1 VRQINN
7 GCKCWGFVVF
17 KLGLIVNPY
26 AGLGGSV
33 GLKGSDGDN
42 IRAEAFVRG
51 AEPRAVPRTER
62 ALKMISDLREQ
73 IEIFCFAGDMGET
86 NARAA
91 GFITHVIGE
100 AGQQP
105 SSARDTCVAATALM
119 QHNLDLILF
128 AGGDGT
134 ARLIADV
141 VGKSLPVLGVPCGV
155 KMHSGVY
162 ATAPEAAGEIL
173 KQLLTGTLVNIAER
187 DVKDIDEDAFRNGQV
202 RARFYGTLLVP
213 EDSQF
218 LQQVKNAG
226 TERDELMQLDVA
238 QEMIEQLQADTLYL
252 VGPGSTTHLFLQ
264 QLGIEGSLLGVD
276 LLLNKQLIAT
286 DVDATEIIT
295 QLDQF
300 LGPVKMIITAIGG
313 QGHILGRG
321 NQQFT
326 PAILRCVGKDN
337 IHIIAARGKILALNG
352 RPLLVDTND
361 PELDAAFGGYRPVI
375 TGYHETIMYPVGYA
389 AKGNEFEGRH

>member
-1 VRQINN
+1 
-7 GCKCWGFVVF
+7 VF

-33 GLKGSDGDN
+33 GLKGSDGDA
-42 IRAEAFVRG
+42 IRAEALARG
-51 AEPRAVPRTER
+51 AEPRALQRMQR
-62 ALKMISDLREQ
+62 ALQMIGHLPEKV
-73 IEIFCFAGDMGET
+73 EVFCFAGDMGET
-86 NARAA
+86 NARAS
-91 GFITHVIGE
+91 GFMTQVIG
-100 AGQQP
+100 AAQQQP
-105 SSARDTCVAATALM
+105 SSARDTCAAATALL
-119 QHNLDLILF
+119 QQKVDLILF

-141 VGKSLPVLGVPCGV
+141 IGTSQPVLGVPCGV
-155 KMHSGVY
+155 KIHSGVY
-162 ATAPEAAGEIL
+162 ANSPEAAGEIL
-173 KQLLTGTLVNIAER
+173 KQLLNGTLVNIVER

-213 EDSQF
+213 EDSQC

-226 TERDELMQLDVA
+226 TERDELAQLDVA
-238 QEMIEQLQADTLYL
+238 QEMIEQLQPDTLYL

-264 QLGIEGSLLGVD
+264 ELGVDGSLLGVD
-276 LLLNKQLIAT
+276 VLLNNELIAT
-286 DVDATEIIT
+286 DVSAAQICT

-300 LGPVKMIITAIGG
+300 SGPVKMIITAIGG

-326 PAILRCVGKDN
+326 PDILRRVGKEN
-337 IHIIAARGKILALNG
+337 IYVIAARGKILALNG

-361 PELDAAFGGYRPVI
+361 PELDVAFGGYRPVI
-375 TGYHETIMYPVGYA
+375 TGYRETIMYPVGYSP
-389 AKGNEFEGRH
+389 EGEH

>member
-1 VRQINN
+1 MFR
-7 GCKCWGFVVF
+7 
-17 KLGLIVNPY
+17 LGLIVNPY

-33 GLKGSDGDN
+33 GLKGSDGAA
-42 IRAEAFVRG
+42 IRTEALARG
-51 AEPRAVPRTER
+51 AEMRAPQRMQR
-62 ALKMISDLREQ
+62 ALQFLLDFRDH
-73 IEIFCFAGDMGET
+73 IEVFCFAGDMGENISRALGFTT
-86 NARAA
+86 N
-91 GFITHVIGE
+91 VIGAAQHFPSE
-100 AGQQP
+100 A
-105 SSARDTCVAATALM
+105 ADTCSAATALM
-119 QHNLDLILF
+119 TQSVDLILF

-141 VGKSLPVLGVPCGV
+141 IGTRQPVLGVPSGV

-162 ATAPEAAGEIL
+162 AISPEAAGEIV
-173 KQLLTGTLVNIAER
+173 KQLLTGQLVNIAER

-226 TERDELMQLDVA
+226 TERDELAQLDVA
-238 QEMIEQLQADTLYL
+238 QEMIQQLQPDTLYL

-264 QLGIEGSLLGVD
+264 ELGVDGSLLGVD
-276 LLLNKQLIAT
+276 ILLNNTLIT
-286 DVDATEIIT
+286 VDVSASQILS

-300 LGPVKMIITAIGG
+300 PGPVKIIITAIGG

-326 PAILRCVGKDN
+326 PAVLKRIGKEN
-337 IHIIAARGKILALNG
+337 IIIIAARGKILALNG

-361 PELDAAFGGYRPVI
+361 PELDQAFSGYARVI
-375 TGYHETIMYPVGYA
+375 TGYNESIMYPVGYA
-389 AKGNEFEGRH
+389 AEGNPQ

>member
-1 VRQINN
+1 MMPIKS
-7 GCKCWGFVVF
+7 GYKCWVSAVF

-33 GLKGSDGDN
+33 GLKGSDGEA
-42 IRAEAFVRG
+42 IRAEALARG
-51 AEPRAVPRTER
+51 AEMRAPQRIAR
-62 ALKMISDLREQ
+62 ALQFLLAFRDQ

-86 NARAA
+86 TARAL
-91 GFITHVIGE
+91 GFATHVVGAAQQSPSE
-100 AGQQP
+100 A
-105 SSARDTCVAATALM
+105 SDTCAAASELM
-119 QHNLDLILF
+119 HQSVDLILF

-141 VGKSLPVLGVPCGV
+141 VGTRQPVLGVPSGV

-162 ATAPEAAGEIL
+162 AISPEAAGEIVR
-173 KQLLTGTLVNIAER
+173 QLLTGQLVNIAER
-187 DVKDIDEDAFRNGQV
+187 DVKDIDEDAFRKGQV

-226 TERDELMQLDVA
+226 TERDELAQLDVA
-238 QEMIEQLQADTLYL
+238 QEMIQQLQPDTLYL

-264 QLGIEGSLLGVD
+264 ELGLEGSLLGVD
-276 LLLNKQLIAT
+276 ILLNSELVAIDVTAPQILAQLN
-286 DVDATEIIT
+286 
-295 QLDQF
+295 QF
-300 LGPVKMIITAIGG
+300 SGPVKMIITAIGG

-326 PAILRCVGKDN
+326 PEILRRVGKDN
-337 IHIIAARGKILALNG
+337 IVIIAARGKILALNG

-361 PELDAAFGGYRPVI
+361 PQLDQLFCGYARVI
-375 TGYHETIMYPVGYA
+375 TGYNESIMYPVGYSA
-389 AKGNEFEGRH
+389 GDRV

>member
-1 VRQINN
+1 M
-7 GCKCWGFVVF
+7 F
-17 KLGLIVNPY
+17 KLGLIINPY

-33 GLKGSDGDN
+33 GLKGSDGDA
-42 IRAEAFVRG
+42 IRTEAIARG
-51 AEPRAVPRTER
+51 AEPRALQRMER
-62 ALKMISDLREQ
+62 ALQVIPNFREQ
-73 IEIFCFAGDMGET
+73 IEIFCFAGDMGESSAHASGFT
-86 NARAA
+86 AHVVGAA
-91 GFITHVIGE
+91 Q
-100 AGQQP
+100 QQP
-105 SSARDTCVAATALM
+105 SGAQDTCAAARVLM
-119 QHNLDLILF
+119 QHNVDLILF

-141 VGKSLPVLGVPCGV
+141 VGTSQPVLGVPCGV

-162 ATAPEAAGEIL
+162 ANAPEAAGEIL
-173 KQLLTGTLVNIAER
+173 KQLLTGTLVNIVER

-226 TERDELMQLDVA
+226 TERDELAQLDVA
-238 QEMIEQLQADTLYL
+238 QGMIEQLQPDTLYL

-264 QLGIEGSLLGVD
+264 ELGVDGSLLGVD
-276 LLLNKQLIAT
+276 VLLNNELIAT
-286 DVDATEIIT
+286 DVSAAQIIT

-300 LGPVKMIITAIGG
+300 SGPVKMIITAIGG

-326 PAILRCVGKDN
+326 PAILRRIGKDN

-352 RPLLVDTND
+352 RPLFVDTND
-361 PELDAAFGGYRPVI
+361 PELDVAFGGYRPVI
-375 TGYHETIMYPVGYA
+375 VGYRETIMYPVGYSV
-389 AKGNEFEGRH
+389 EGER

>member
-1 VRQINN
+1 M
-7 GCKCWGFVVF
+7 F
-17 KLGLIVNPY
+17 KLGLIINPY

-33 GLKGSDGDN
+33 GLKGSDGDD
-42 IRAEAFVRG
+42 IRTEALARG
-51 AEPRAVPRTER
+51 AEPRAQQRMQR
-62 ALKMISDLREQ
+62 ALQVIANFQDQ
-73 IEIFCFAGDMGET
+73 VEIFCFAGDMGEAS
-86 NARAA
+86 ARALD
-91 GFITHVIGE
+91 FVTHVVG
-100 AGQQP
+100 AAQQHP
-105 SSARDTCVAATALM
+105 SSAEDTSAAAKALIA
-119 QHNLDLILF
+119 QNVDLILF

-134 ARLIADV
+134 ARVIADA
-141 VGKSLPVLGVPCGV
+141 VGVSQPVLGVPSGV

-162 ATAPEAAGEIL
+162 ANAPEAAGEIL
-173 KQLLTGTLVNIAER
+173 KQLLTGTLVNIVER

-226 TERDELMQLDVA
+226 TERDELAQLDVA
-238 QEMIEQLQADTLYL
+238 QEMIEQLQPDTLYL

-264 QLGIEGSLLGVD
+264 ELGLDGTLLGVD
-276 LLLNKQLIAT
+276 LLLNNELIAT
-286 DVDATEIIT
+286 DLSAAQIT
-295 QLDQF
+295 AQLDKF
-300 LGPVKMIITAIGG
+300 SGPVKMIITAIGG

-326 PAILRCVGKDN
+326 PAILRRIGKEN

-361 PELDAAFGGYRPVI
+361 PELDLAFGGYRPVI
-375 TGYHETIMYPVGYA
+375 TGYSETIMYPVGY
-389 AKGNEFEGRH
+389 GVGEVSCR

>member
-1 VRQINN
+1 M
-7 GCKCWGFVVF
+7 F

-33 GLKGSDGDN
+33 GLKGSDGDE
-42 IRAEAFVRG
+42 IRTEALARG
-51 AEPRAVPRTER
+51 AEPRALQRIER
-62 ALKMISDLREQ
+62 ALQIIDGFRQQ
-73 IEIFCFAGDMGET
+73 IEVYCFAGDMGET
-86 NARAA
+86 SARHA
-91 GFITHVIGE
+91 GFTVQIIG
-100 AGQQP
+100 AAQQQP
-105 SSARDTCVAATALM
+105 SNAQDTCAAATALM
-119 QHNLDLILF
+119 QQGVDLILF

-141 VGKSLPVLGVPCGV
+141 VGTSQPVLGVPCGV

-162 ATAPEAAGEIL
+162 ANAPEAAGEIL
-173 KQLLTGTLVNIAER
+173 KQLLTGTLVNIVER
-187 DVKDIDEDAFRNGQV
+187 DVKDIDEEAFRNGQV

-226 TERDELMQLDVA
+226 TERDELAQLDVA
-238 QEMIEQLQADTLYL
+238 QEMIEQLQPDTLYL

-264 QLGIEGSLLGVD
+264 ELGVDGSLLGVD
-276 LLLNKQLIAT
+276 LLLNSELIAM
-286 DVDATEIIT
+286 DVSAAQIT
-295 QLDQF
+295 AQLDQF
-300 LGPVKMIITAIGG
+300 SGPVKMIITAIGG

-326 PAILRCVGKDN
+326 PAILRRIGKDN

-361 PELDAAFGGYRPVI
+361 PELDKEFGGYRPVI
-375 TGYHETIMYPVGYA
+375 TGYRETIMYPVGYT
-389 AKGNEFEGRH
+389 EGEH

>member
-1 VRQINN
+1 M
-7 GCKCWGFVVF
+7 F

-33 GLKGSDGDN
+33 GLKGSDGDD
-42 IRAEAFVRG
+42 IRAEAIARG
-51 AEPRAVPRTER
+51 AEPRALLRMER
-62 ALKMISDLREQ
+62 ALQVITDFREQ
-73 IEIFCFAGDMGET
+73 MEIFCFAGDMGET
-86 NARAA
+86 SARTL
-91 GFITHVIGE
+91 GFITHVIG
-100 AGQQP
+100 AAQQQP
-105 SSARDTCVAATALM
+105 SSAQDTSAAASALM
-119 QHNLDLILF
+119 QQRVDLILF

-134 ARLIADV
+134 ARIIADV
-141 VGKSLPVLGVPCGV
+141 VGISQPVLGVPSGV

-162 ATAPEAAGEIL
+162 ANAPEAAGEIL
-173 KQLLTGTLVNIAER
+173 KQLLTGTLVNIVER

-226 TERDELMQLDVA
+226 TERDELAQLGVA
-238 QEMIEQLQADTLYL
+238 QEMIEQLQQDTLYL

-264 QLGIEGSLLGVD
+264 ELGLEGSLLGVD
-276 LLLNKQLIAT
+276 LLLNNQLIAT
-286 DVDATEIIT
+286 DLGAAQINTR
-295 QLDQF
+295 LDQF
-300 LGPVKMIITAIGG
+300 SGAVKMIITAIGG

-326 PAILRCVGKDN
+326 PAILRRIGKDN
-337 IHIIAARGKILALNG
+337 IYIIAARGKILALNG

-361 PELDAAFGGYRPVI
+361 PELDASFGGYRPVI
-375 TGYHETIMYPVGYA
+375 TGYRETIMYPVGYTA
-389 AKGNEFEGRH
+389 GEH

>member
-1 VRQINN
+1 M
-7 GCKCWGFVVF
+7 F
-17 KLGLIVNPY
+17 KLGLIINPY

-33 GLKGSDGDN
+33 GLKGSDGDE
-42 IRAEAFVRG
+42 IRTEALARG
-51 AEPRAVPRTER
+51 AEPRAVQRVER
-62 ALKMISDLREQ
+62 ALHAISHLHEK
-73 IEIFCFAGDMGET
+73 IEIFCFAGEMGET
-86 NARAA
+86 GARAA
-91 GFITHVIGE
+91 GFTTHVIG
-100 AGQQP
+100 AAQQQP
-105 SSARDTCVAATALM
+105 SSAIDTCAAASALVQ
-119 QHNLDLILF
+119 QHVDLILF

-141 VGKSLPVLGVPCGV
+141 IGTSQPVLGVPCGV

-162 ATAPEAAGEIL
+162 ANSPEAAGEIL
-173 KQLLTGTLVNIAER
+173 KQLLTGSLVNIAER

-226 TERDELMQLDVA
+226 TERDELAQLDVA
-238 QEMIEQLQADTLYL
+238 QGMIEQLQPDTLYL

-264 QLGIEGSLLGVD
+264 ELGIDGSLLGVD
-276 LLLNKQLIAT
+276 LLLNNELLAT
-286 DVDATEIIT
+286 DLSAAQIAD
-295 QLDQF
+295 QLDKF
-300 LGPVKMIITAIGG
+300 SGPVKMIITAIGG

-326 PAILRCVGKDN
+326 PDILRRVGKEN

-361 PELDAAFGGYRPVI
+361 PELDVAFGGYRPVI
-375 TGYHETIMYPVGYA
+375 TGYRETIMYPVGYSA
-389 AKGNEFEGRH
+389 EGEH

>member
-1 VRQINN
+1 M
-7 GCKCWGFVVF
+7 F
-17 KLGLIVNPY
+17 KLGLIINPY

-33 GLKGSDGDN
+33 GLKGSDGDA
-42 IRAEAFVRG
+42 IRTEALARG
-51 AEPRAVPRTER
+51 AEPRVLVRMER
-62 ALKMISDLREQ
+62 ALQVIANFREQ
-73 IEIFCFAGDMGET
+73 VEVFCFAGDMGELS
-86 NARAA
+86 ARAA
-91 GFITHVIGE
+91 GFTTHIIGV
-100 AGQQP
+100 AQQQP
-105 SSARDTCVAATALM
+105 SSAQDTCAAATALM
-119 QHNLDLILF
+119 QQNVDLILF

-141 VGKSLPVLGVPCGV
+141 VGTSQPVLGVPCGV

-162 ATAPEAAGEIL
+162 ANSPEAAGEIL

-226 TERDELMQLDVA
+226 TERDELAQLDVA
-238 QEMIEQLQADTLYL
+238 QEMIEQLHSDTLYL

-264 QLGIEGSLLGVD
+264 ELGVEGSLLGVD
-276 LLLNKQLIAT
+276 LLLNNRLMAV
-286 DVDATEIIT
+286 DVSAAQISAELGKFT
-295 QLDQF
+295 
-300 LGPVKMIITAIGG
+300 GPVKMIITAIGG

-326 PAILRCVGKDN
+326 PEILRRIGKDN

-361 PELDAAFGGYRPVI
+361 SELDAAFEGYRPVI
-375 TGYHETIMYPVGYA
+375 IGYRETIMYPLGYSA
-389 AKGNEFEGRH
+389 EGDY

>member
-1 VRQINN
+1 M
-7 GCKCWGFVVF
+7 F

-33 GLKGSDGDN
+33 GLKGSDGDE
-42 IRAEAFVRG
+42 IRAEAIARG
-51 AEPRAVPRTER
+51 AEPRALQRMER
-62 ALKMISDLREQ
+62 ALQIITASREQ
-73 IEIFCFAGDMGET
+73 LEIFCFAGDMGET
-86 NARAA
+86 SSRTS
-91 GFITHVIGE
+91 GFITHVIGS
-100 AGQQP
+100 AQQQP
-105 SSARDTCVAATALM
+105 SSAQDTGAAANALM
-119 QHNLDLILF
+119 RKGVDLILF

-134 ARLIADV
+134 ARLIADE
-141 VGKSLPVLGVPCGV
+141 VGTSQPVLGVPCGV

-162 ATAPEAAGEIL
+162 ANAPEAAGEIL
-173 KQLLTGTLVNIAER
+173 KQLLAGKLVNIVER

-226 TERDELMQLDVA
+226 TERDELAQLDVA
-238 QEMIEQLQADTLYL
+238 LGMIEQLQPDTLYL

-264 QLGIEGSLLGVD
+264 ELGIEGSLLGVD
-276 LLLNKQLIAT
+276 LLLNNELIAT
-286 DVDATEIIT
+286 DLGAAQIT
-295 QLDQF
+295 AQLDKF
-300 LGPVKMIITAIGG
+300 TGPVKIIITAIGG

-326 PAILRCVGKDN
+326 PAVLRRIGKDN

-375 TGYHETIMYPVGYA
+375 TGYRETIMYPVGYA
-389 AKGNEFEGRH
+389 AEGGN

>member
-1 VRQINN
+1 MPTNN
-7 GCKCWGFVVF
+7 GYRSWASTVF
-17 KLGLIVNPY
+17 RLGLIINPY

-33 GLKGSDGDN
+33 ALKGSDGAA
-42 IRAEAFVRG
+42 IRTEALARG
-51 AEPRAVPRTER
+51 AEMRAPQRMAR
-62 ALKMISDLREQ
+62 ALQLLLAFRDR
-73 IEIFCFAGDMGET
+73 IEILCFAGDMGEDT
-86 NARAA
+86 ARTL
-91 GFITHVIGE
+91 GFNTRVIGS
-100 AGQQP
+100 AQHQP
-105 SSARDTCVAATALM
+105 SEAADTCAAATALM
-119 QHNLDLILF
+119 NAAVDLILF

-141 VGKSLPVLGVPCGV
+141 IGTQQPVLGVPSGV

-162 ATAPEAAGEIL
+162 AIAPEAAGEIV
-173 KQLLTGTLVNIAER
+173 KQLLTGQLVNIAER
-187 DVKDIDEDAFRNGQV
+187 DVKDIDEEAFRNGQV

-226 TERDELMQLDVA
+226 TERDELAQLDVA
-238 QEMIEQLQADTLYL
+238 QEMIQQLQPDTLYL

-264 QLGIEGSLLGVD
+264 ELGLDGSLLGVD
-276 LLLNKQLIAT
+276 ILLNNKLIAV
-286 DVDATEIIT
+286 DVTAAKILE

-300 LGPVKMIITAIGG
+300 AGPVKMIITAIGG

-326 PAILRCVGKDN
+326 PEILKRIGKDN
-337 IHIIAARGKILALNG
+337 IHIIAARGKILALHG

-361 PELDAAFGGYRPVI
+361 PELDRSFGGYARVI
-375 TGYHETIMYPVGYA
+375 TGYNESIMYPIGYA
-389 AKGNEFEGRH
+389 APGGGS

>member
-1 VRQINN
+1 M
-7 GCKCWGFVVF
+7 F
-17 KLGLIVNPY
+17 KLGLIINPY

-33 GLKGSDGDN
+33 GLKGSDGDA
-42 IRAEAFVRG
+42 IRAEAFARG
-51 AEPRAVPRTER
+51 AEPRAMQRMER
-62 ALKMISDLREQ
+62 ALQ
-73 IEIFCFAGDMGET
+73 IVADFSQQVEIICFAGDMGET
-86 NARAA
+86 SARAA
-91 GFITHVIGE
+91 GFATHVIG
-100 AGQQP
+100 AAQRQP
-105 SSARDTCVAATALM
+105 SSAQDTCAAADALM
-119 QHNLDLILF
+119 QHGVDLILF

-141 VGKSLPVLGVPCGV
+141 VGTSQPVLGVPCGV

-162 ATAPEAAGEIL
+162 ANAPEAAGEIL
-173 KQLLTGTLVNIAER
+173 KQLLTGVLVNIAER

-226 TERDELMQLDVA
+226 TERDELAQLDVA
-238 QEMIEQLQADTLYL
+238 QEMIEQLQTDTLYL

-264 QLGIEGSLLGVD
+264 ELGLEGSLLGVD
-276 LLLNKQLIAT
+276 LLLNNELIAT
-286 DVDATEIIT
+286 DVSASQILNR
-295 QLDQF
+295 LDQF
-300 LGPVKMIITAIGG
+300 SGPVKMIITAIGG

-326 PAILRCVGKDN
+326 PAILRRIGKDN

-375 TGYHETIMYPVGYA
+375 TGYRETIMYPIGYA
-389 AKGNEFEGRH
+389 AEGVR

>member
-1 VRQINN
+1 M
-7 GCKCWGFVVF
+7 F
-17 KLGLIVNPY
+17 KLGLIINPY

-33 GLKGSDGDN
+33 GLKGSDGEA
-42 IRAEAFVRG
+42 IRTEALARG
-51 AEPRAVPRTER
+51 AEMRAPQRMAR
-62 ALKMISDLREQ
+62 ALQFLLPFRDQ
-73 IEIFCFAGDMGET
+73 IEIFCFADNMGDAI
-86 NARAA
+86 ARDL
-91 GFITHVIGE
+91 GFITHVVGAAQQSPSE
-100 AGQQP
+100 A
-105 SSARDTCVAATALM
+105 SDTCAAASALM
-119 QHNLDLILF
+119 NQAVDLILF

-141 VGKSLPVLGVPCGV
+141 IGTRQPVLGVPSGV

-162 ATAPEAAGEIL
+162 AISPEAAGEIV
-173 KQLLTGTLVNIAER
+173 KQLLTGQLVNIAER

-226 TERDELMQLDVA
+226 TERDELAQLDVA
-238 QEMIEQLQADTLYL
+238 QEMIQQLQQDTLYL

-264 QLGIEGSLLGVD
+264 ELGLEGSLLGVD
-276 LLLNKQLIAT
+276 ILLNDELVAVDVSAPQILAQLN
-286 DVDATEIIT
+286 
-295 QLDQF
+295 QF
-300 LGPVKMIITAIGG
+300 SGSVKMIITAIGG

-326 PAILRCVGKDN
+326 PEILQRVGKEN

-361 PELDAAFGGYRPVI
+361 PQLDQTFSGFARVI
-375 TGYHETIMYPVGYA
+375 TGYNESIMYPVGYSS
-389 AKGNEFEGRH
+389 EGDS

>member
-1 VRQINN
+1 M
-7 GCKCWGFVVF
+7 F

-33 GLKGSDGDN
+33 GLKGSDGDE
-42 IRAEAFVRG
+42 IRTEALARG
-51 AEPRAVPRTER
+51 AEPRAVQRMER
-62 ALKMISDLREQ
+62 ALHIVAGFNSQVEV
-73 IEIFCFAGDMGET
+73 FCFADDMGET
-86 NARAA
+86 SARAA
-91 GFITHVIGE
+91 GFNTHVVG
-100 AGQQP
+100 AAQQQP
-105 SSARDTCVAATALM
+105 SSAQDTAAAANALIA
-119 QHNLDLILF
+119 HNVDLILF

-134 ARLIADV
+134 ARVIADV
-141 VGKSLPVLGVPCGV
+141 VGTSQPVLGVPSGV

-173 KQLLTGTLVNIAER
+173 KQLLTGTLVNIVER

-226 TERDELMQLDVA
+226 TERDELAQLDVA
-238 QEMIEQLQADTLYL
+238 QEMIEQLQPDTLYL

-264 QLGIEGSLLGVD
+264 ELGLDGSLLGVD
-276 LLLNKQLIAT
+276 LLLNNELIAT
-286 DVDATEIIT
+286 DVSAAQIT
-295 QLDQF
+295 AQLDQF
-300 LGPVKMIITAIGG
+300 SGAVKMIITAIGG

-326 PAILRCVGKDN
+326 PAILRRVGKDN

-361 PELDAAFGGYRPVI
+361 PELDLAFGGYRPVI
-375 TGYHETIMYPVGYA
+375 TGYRETIMYPVGYSA
-389 AKGNEFEGRH
+389 GDN

>member
-1 VRQINN
+1 
-7 GCKCWGFVVF
+7 VF
-17 KLGLIVNPY
+17 KLGLIINPY

-33 GLKGSDGDN
+33 GLKGSDGDA
-42 IRAEAFVRG
+42 IRTEALARG
-51 AEPRAVPRTER
+51 AEPRALARMER
-62 ALKMISDLREQ
+62 ALQVIANFREQ
-73 IEIFCFAGDMGET
+73 VEVFCFAGDMGELS
-86 NARAA
+86 ARAA
-91 GFITHVIGE
+91 GFTTHIIGV
-100 AGQQP
+100 AQQQP
-105 SSARDTCVAATALM
+105 SSAQDTCAAATALM
-119 QHNLDLILF
+119 QQNVDLILF

-141 VGKSLPVLGVPCGV
+141 VGTSQPVLGVPCGV

-162 ATAPEAAGEIL
+162 ANSPEAAGEIL
-173 KQLLTGTLVNIAER
+173 KQLLTGTLVNIVER
-187 DVKDIDEDAFRNGQV
+187 DVKDIDEDAFRSGQV

-226 TERDELMQLDVA
+226 TERDELAQLDVA
-238 QEMIEQLQADTLYL
+238 QEMIEQLHSDTLYL

-264 QLGIEGSLLGVD
+264 ELGVDGSLLGVD
-276 LLLNKQLIAT
+276 LLLNNKLIAV
-286 DVDATEIIT
+286 DVSAAQISAE
-295 QLDQF
+295 LDRF
-300 LGPVKMIITAIGG
+300 TGPVKMIITAIGG

-326 PAILRCVGKDN
+326 PAILRRIGKDN

-361 PELDAAFGGYRPVI
+361 PELDTAFVGYRPVI
-375 TGYHETIMYPVGYA
+375 TGYRETIMYPVGYA
-389 AKGNEFEGRH
+389 AKGEH